1 MGNMMTLIDDE
12 LKEEKRAQA
21 KAISE
26 KLMEDGKLN
35 SQMTLADIERSVLST
50 GQQFQEILMGA
61 MIEVTNQKDACT
73 KPVCTKCGSKMRHQ
87 GYRKRQIVTE
97 TGEVVLRR
105 AYYRCEACGE
115 GFFPPG

>member
-12 LKEEKRAQA
+12 LKEEMRAQA

-50 GQQFQEILMGA
+50 GQQFQKMLTEAI
-61 MIEVTNQKDACT
+61 IEATDQKEERT
-73 KPVCTKCGSKMRHQ
+73 KPLCPKCGSKMRHQ